1 MIIISSRR
9 ATDIEAMVDE
19 LFGGGAKAHVA
30 RMLLLAPLSGER
42 LDEIR
47 RSVKSAYPNKAD
59 LRGKGALD
67 SLIHEVKMMLDQ
79 RLAKENKNA
88 QP

>member
-9 ATDIEAMVDE
+9 ATDVEAIVDE
-19 LFGGGAKAHVA
+19 LFGGGVRAHVA

-42 LDEIR
+42 IDEIR
-47 RSVKSAYPNKAD
+47 RSVKESYSHKAE

-67 SLIHEVKMMLDQ
+67 SLIHEVKMMLDH